1 MVAIGACSSS
11 LDPRRSRAVV
21 RSRPNDTFDVAP
33 PQPLKQSFKPGA
45 SPGLPM
51 ASTISLLCG
60 VCLLGFSLIQLL
72 FTVLS

>member
-1 MVAIGACSSS
+1 MSHHPSPLS
-11 LDPRRSRAVV
+11 NPLDR
-21 RSRPNDTFDVAP
+21 
-33 PQPLKQSFKPGA
+33 G

>member
-1 MVAIGACSSS
+1 
-11 LDPRRSRAVV
+11 
-21 RSRPNDTFDVAP
+21 
-33 PQPLKQSFKPGA
+33 
-45 SPGLPM
+45 M